1 MDEQLF
7 STKVPHTV
15 PHTDS
20 ILLIIPYGEPYGEL
34 FDLEPIRMENRM
46 ENFRQIPY
54 GEPYGELDL
63 SKHEKMSGPFFYGE
77 LPYGEPYGE
86 LPYREVYGNL

>member
-1 MDEQLF
+1 
-7 STKVPHTV
+7 
-15 PHTDS
+15 
-20 ILLIIPYGEPYGEL
+20 
-34 FDLEPIRMENRM
+34 MENRM

-77 LPYGEPYGE
+77 VPYGEPYGE
-86 LPYREVYGNL
+86 LPYGEVYGNL